1 MRKSPERSIGLRA
14 GTKYGY
20 SVFRKGEKEMC
31 KVKEIAKN
39 CFKGELTLPKAML
52 WLIGAVCLLGGI
64 VYGLKTA
71 PMTHGVMIGSNN
83 GNNNG
88 NNSGNGHKEEE
99 EETPAVDAGQN

>member
-52 WLIGAVCLLGGI
+52 WLIG
-64 VYGLKTA
+64 
-71 PMTHGVMIGSNN
+71 
-83 GNNNG
+83 
-88 NNSGNGHKEEE
+88 
-99 EETPAVDAGQN
+99 D